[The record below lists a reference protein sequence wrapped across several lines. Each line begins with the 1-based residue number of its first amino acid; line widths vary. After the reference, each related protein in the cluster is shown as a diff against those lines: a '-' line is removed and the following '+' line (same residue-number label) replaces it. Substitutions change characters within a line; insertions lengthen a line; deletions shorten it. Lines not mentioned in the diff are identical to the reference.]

1 MGSTNCIVWL
11 ITHKRELFIM
21 YKALATISLIAGA
34 QAGSMAS
41 CDAETLA
48 VCDQAYENL
57 CIDRSSICGNDAD
70 CLIDMEGFYQEAL
83 QTIYQTAPEGC
94 ECEQASCID
103 WSNVSDDGS
112 EQLDSAEQSQLEY
125 LEALF
130 DKMQTLNEQM
140 ENGDY
145 DGLEGSPDNNLV
157 LLLLIKKMNHN
168 PLVKIL
174 LLKKKPFSNSS
185 GVVKLLIFKKLFGS
199 STLST
204 IIKLKLLT
212 GGDSST
218 EQELQETSTR
228 GRLGNL
234 ILFKKIFGS
243 STLKKLFILKALG
256 SSSVSTQAGVATM
269 VMAIVARLF

>member
-34 QAGSMAS
+34 QAGSVAS

-57 CIDRSSICGNDAD
+57 CIDRSSICANDAD

-83 QTIYQTAPEGC
+83 ETIYQTAPEGC

-174 LLKKKPFSNSS
+174 LLKKN
-185 GVVKLLIFKKLFGS
+185 FGS

-243 STLKKLFILKALG
+243 STLKKTVY
-256 SSSVSTQAGVATM
+256 SQ
-269 VMAIVARLF
+269 